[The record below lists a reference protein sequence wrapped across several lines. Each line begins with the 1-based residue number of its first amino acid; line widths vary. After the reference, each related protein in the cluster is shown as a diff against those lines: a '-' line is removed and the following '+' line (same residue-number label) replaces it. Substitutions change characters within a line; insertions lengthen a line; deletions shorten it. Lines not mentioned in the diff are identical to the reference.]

1 MALGLLAAGMAVSAQ
16 AQTLRRVLHAA
27 AGRCVVVLLPVLL
40 AVGMPVSAQA
50 QSMLTLT
57 SSGTSQV
64 FPIAAVGQSNSQSFT
79 LTASGVDQV
88 DLWSVQIAPGYSA
101 TYEYQITS
109 STCTA
114 YLFMA
119 PGASCSFTVY
129 FYPKLPGSA
138 SSPVPIGRTAPLQ
151 VTYQYADPIAGWI
164 YQVVNYPLIGS
175 GTTPTA
181 VMTPGLISDLVGSD
195 ISPKT
200 GYAGDGGVASG
211 AVFNNPAAIAVDG
224 LGNIYI
230 ADTGNNVVRVVYKAG
245 GIPNVASP
253 VAGKIYTVAGIA
265 PTGSASTAGAGVD
278 GVAATASPL
287 NGPSGIALDA
297 AGNLYIADTGNS
309 AVRMVSATTGIIN
322 TVAGT
327 LNNGGVATSSGC
339 CFSGD
344 QGAATLAQLYNPAGI
359 AVDGNG
365 NIYIA
370 DSGNN
375 AIRVVYM
382 GGTPL
387 AGLIATEYT
396 SAATAT
402 AGDIYTIAGGLGN
415 LPATGNGDGGLAS
428 AANLNLPLAVTVD
441 SAGDLYFADS
451 QNQSV
456 RRVDAVTGN
465 IGTLYQAAT
474 SPPGLSVDASDDI
487 YFTLQGSCTVLQ
499 YNPTTQYGMTTP
511 AMLPVAGNGSCTA
524 SGDGG
529 AATEAGLNGAPGL
542 VVDGTGNL
550 YLLEADGVRFVDGS
564 QTSFAFG
571 SVNVGNTSPAQ
582 TAIVTDEDII
592 VPSNP
597 AMSGLQGNY
606 SGYFTVTPPF
616 ATTPYTNPNA
626 NPFNPNLNSNDCSN
640 NQSYFALSP
649 GDTCG
654 TSFVFQPIADSTG
667 GLPFTQTDYSNSA
680 SNHVQLSGTGAGPLP
695 TATLTGGPLNFTGV
709 VQMGYGAAQTLT
721 LANTSNVNLTISSIN
736 PNQYNVP
743 PFKETDNC
751 GTLLAAH
758 STCTL
763 SVTYSATA
771 TGLQTMTLT
780 VTDNASS
787 GGGTQTATLNG
798 TGTAPVANLSVSSIQ
813 FPLTAPGAS
822 SAASI
827 VTVTNTGTAPLT
839 FCSTAIVA
847 PSPSPQCFGYYTGTG
862 TAAFTFSGNEADM
875 FSVVGTTCGA
885 TLAISANCTVSV
897 AISPTMPGYF
907 TATLSVND
915 NSGGSALR
923 AFYASQN
930 VNLVGSSFTP
940 AGRSSFTI
948 GNATFPATA
957 VGQSTTQT
965 VTLQLN
971 NSLAL
976 KSIAMQTGF
985 TEYALGTISGC
996 TVDGTT
1002 VNPSTT
1008 VCSIP
1013 VTFTPTAPGFRN
1025 APLVVTTT
1033 EGGGTPYA
1041 FALTGTGTG
1050 PVAALTPGIISN
1062 YVGGSGA
1069 VCTGV
1074 VGEDGILAA
1083 NAYVGFLNGM
1093 ALDQAG
1099 NLYLSDSMNFLIW
1112 RVDPQ
1117 GNIHLFA
1124 GNPFQCGGYDQYLD
1138 GNGGA
1143 ALGANVEDG
1152 GPLAVDS
1159 VGGLYIGDNPANS
1172 APSIRYINPVSKII
1186 TSVLGNL
1193 SNTGGQGNGWESNT
1207 YFYPG
1212 SIIQENLAVPNVP
1225 GPGTHNV
1232 NFLFTVTQGGT
1243 SGGTVPSFVSANVAG
1258 QTVVDGSV
1266 TWTNSGAGTTTGVG
1280 CPGQTDSFGD
1290 GCTGTNATLDGVSGI
1305 ALDQAGNLYFADRY
1319 VFGPIVNGTESAVY
1333 NAVVRRMDAKTGIV
1347 TIYAGNGTYGHSGDN
1362 GLATSAKI
1370 IPGDIAFDSNGNL
1383 YIDEGLQ
1390 VRMVNASTHI
1400 ITTVAGS
1407 GVASPYQYQ
1416 TCYGDVGDGG
1426 TALSAGFGGLGG
1438 IALDAANNLYLEDN
1452 TACDVRRVDQA
1463 TQTITTIVGQSSGY
1477 NFTSGDF
1484 GGFGDFGYGSAN
1496 LASLALPELV
1506 RVDGLGNVYIM
1517 EMSRGVR
1524 KIDVSKSTLEFSP
1537 WYSNGTFVQLPTGS
1551 VTGPMTV
1558 TVLNAGNT
1566 GPLTFNAP
1574 FTSPIAYGIS
1584 TPDFTRDVSAPDCIL
1599 LNSTGLAPGTECPYS
1614 IDFTPTVA
1622 GNPLFDTDQVSDNGA
1637 LPTQTINLY
1646 GTSSG
1651 TAAQVTLLPPLL
1663 SFASMVNVTTAAQ
1676 NFTLSNNTSSS
1687 LPITSILVTGSGASV
1702 FAQTN
1707 NCGATLAANSTC
1719 QIAVTFTPTI
1729 LGQFIAT
1736 VTVSDMVSGT
1746 PATQTAG
1753 MTGLTGTPNAI
1764 LVEDQLNFGQQNVGI
1779 TSAVKNL
1786 TLTSTG
1792 VVPLTISSITLT
1804 GTDTSQFAVGTTTC
1818 GTTLAPLAHCTI
1830 PVSFT
1835 PTSDSL
1841 VVNSVT
1847 TPFSAYVS
1855 VADNAPNTPQ
1865 LSHLTG
1871 TGIGVAPTV
1880 LAITESI
1887 HVTDAQSDTP
1897 ATILNIA
1904 ETIHV
1909 TDGLVTNL
1917 PNVTLS
1923 ASSLNFGPVT
1933 VNTTSATQTVTL
1945 TNNQAVALHFS
1956 SIAVA
1961 VPYAIV
1967 STGTTCA
1974 VGTPVAAAGSCTLAL
1989 TFTPTLLGATP
2000 GTLNI
2005 GDDAPNSPQTVSLS
2019 GSGTGIAPVTLSA
2032 SSLNFG
2038 SVTVNTTSPTQT
2050 VTLTNNQTSSITIA
2064 SLAVTTGSP
2073 YSISASSTCLNPTL
2087 AAGASC
2093 TVILTFNPVTLGAAS
2108 VAALTITDNAPSS
2121 PQTVSL
2127 SGTGIAPVTL
2137 SASSLNFGPVTVNT
2151 TSATQTVT
2159 LTNNQAVALH
2169 FSSIAVAAPY
2179 AIVSTGTTCAVG
2191 TPVAAAG
2198 SCTLALTFTPTLLGA
2213 TPGTLNIGDDAPNSP
2228 QTVSLS
2234 GSGTGI
2240 APVTLSASSLNFG
2253 SVTVNTTS
2261 PTQTV
2266 TLTNNQTSSITI
2278 ASLAVTTGSPY
2289 SISASSTCLNPTLA
2303 AGASCT
2309 VILTF
2314 NPVTLGAASVAALT
2328 ITDNAPSSPQTVSLS
2343 GSGIALTTQTIT
2355 FTDSLPT
2362 SATYSSGLTYTI
2374 SATGGGSGNAV
2385 VFSVVSGPGTVS
2397 GTNGST
2403 LTINGVGT
2411 VVVAA
2416 NQAGNAYY
2424 AAATQVTQ
2432 SIVVNQ
2438 TTPTITFT
2446 VPNHTYGDA
2455 PFTVAATS
2463 SSSGAIAYLVV
2474 SGPATISGST
2484 VTLTGAG
2491 SVVLQ
2496 ASQLAAGNYTAGTQT
2511 ATVTVAKVSQTITF
2525 SAPASPVNYGV
2536 APISLSATSTSGL
2549 AITFSVVSGSGTVS
2563 GSTLT
2568 IAGVGTL
2575 VLGAHHAGHPHKTG
2589 ATQVTQSI
2597 VINQATQTIS
2607 FTTPTSP
2614 VTYGVSPITL
2624 VATGGASN
2632 NAVVFAIDA
2641 SSTGTGSIAGSTLT
2655 VTSVGT
2661 LVIDA
2666 NQAGNAN
2673 YSAATQVQRSVVVNA
2688 IAQAI
2693 TFTQPTTPVTYSSG
2707 MTIPLSATGGA
2718 SGNTVAF
2725 SVVSGPGTVSGTNG
2739 STLTINGVGTV
2750 VVAANQAGNANYAAA
2765 TQVTQSIVV
2774 NQATPAITWPTPAA
2788 ISYGTALGA
2797 TQLDASSTVAGT
2809 FAYSPAAG
2817 AVLTAGSQTLSVT
2830 FTPTNTTNYA
2840 TATAKVTLAVNKA
2853 SLLVTA
2859 NSPVIA
2865 YGAAVPAY
2873 TAAITGFQGADT
2885 AASSVTGSA
2894 SLTTVPS
2901 APSAVGGYTI
2911 TAAQGTLAATNYTFS
2926 FANGTLT
2933 IAKATSSLTGPAL
2946 SAQPVQVV
2954 FNQAGS
2960 IPVTVAGQY
2969 SGTGIATPTGTISY
2983 TIGTGNAQL
2992 AAISSGTATVS
3003 IPSTQ
3008 ASGLYTVAVTYAGDT
3023 DYSAATALS
3032 FQVQVGQQAQTIAF
3046 NSLTPV
3052 TYGAAPITLSATATS
3067 GLPVTFTVKSG
3078 PATLNGNVL
3087 TATGAGSVV
3096 IAADQA
3102 GNTLWQ
3108 AATEVTQTL
3117 TIGKAAPA
3125 AIGLASSSN
3134 PVLVQNAVTLT
3145 ATVSSATGSPTG
3157 TVTFLDGSTP
3167 LGTATLA
3174 GGVATLTTSGL
3185 AVGSHTITAVY
3196 GGDGN
3201 FVSATSSALTE
3212 VIDDFDL
3219 AISVTSGSSSIT
3231 SVTALP
3237 GGTAVFTL
3245 IVSPINA
3252 TTFPAAVTLSVSG
3265 LPPGAIAIFSPAT
3278 LPAGSGTTT
3287 VTLTIQLPQTAAALH
3302 PTHDLGR
3309 RLAPFALAL
3318 LLLPFAGRLRR
3329 AGRRFG
3335 RTVSL
3340 LLLLGV
3346 TLSAAVGLSGCGS
3359 ASGFFGQQQ
3368 TTYTVTVTGSSGAL
3382 SHSTTVTLT
3391 VE

>member
-1 MALGLLAAGMAVSAQ
+1 M
-16 AQTLRRVLHAA
+16 
-27 AGRCVVVLLPVLL
+27 
-40 AVGMPVSAQA
+40 
-50 QSMLTLT
+50 
-57 SSGTSQV
+57 
-64 FPIAAVGQSNSQSFT
+64 
-79 LTASGVDQV
+79 
-88 DLWSVQIAPGYSA
+88 
-101 TYEYQITS
+101 
-109 STCTA
+109 
-114 YLFMA
+114 
-119 PGASCSFTVY
+119 
-129 FYPKLPGSA
+129 
-138 SSPVPIGRTAPLQ
+138 
-151 VTYQYADPIAGWI
+151 GWT

-195 ISPKT
+195 ISPQT
-200 GYAGDGGVASG
+200 GYAGDGGMASG

-327 LNNGGVATSSGC
+327 LNNGNVATSPGC
-339 CFSGD
+339 CFTGD
-344 QGAATLAQLYNPAGI
+344 QGLATSAQLYNPAGI

-375 AIRVVYM
+375 AIRVVYV

-387 AGLIATEYT
+387 AGQIATEYT
-396 SAATAT
+396 GAITAA

-428 AANLNLPLAVTVD
+428 AASLNLPLAVTVD
-441 SAGDLYFADS
+441 SAGDLYIADS
-451 QNQSV
+451 LDKSV

-474 SPPGLSVDASDDI
+474 SPLSLAVDASDDI

-499 YNPTTQYGMTTP
+499 YNPTTQYGMVPP
-511 AMLPVAGNGSCTA
+511 AMLPVAGNGICTA

-529 AATEAGLNGAPGL
+529 AATAAGLNGAPAL
-542 VVDGTGNL
+542 VVDGAGNL

-564 QTSFAFG
+564 QTTFAFG

-582 TAIVTDEDII
+582 SAIVTNEDII
-592 VPSNP
+592 VPNNP
-597 AMSGLQGNY
+597 ALSGLQGYY
-606 SGYFTVTPPF
+606 SGYFSVASPF

-640 NQSYFALSP
+640 NLVNFALSP

-667 GLPFTQTDYSNSA
+667 GLPFTQTDYSISA
-680 SNHVQLSGTGAGPLP
+680 SNHVQLSGTGTGPLP
-695 TATLTGGPLNFTGV
+695 TVTLTPGTLTFTSVEGT
-709 VQMGYGAAQTLT
+709 GYGAAQPLTLT
-721 LANTSNVNLTISSIN
+721 NTSNVNLTISSIN
-736 PNQYNVP
+736 GSGTFTHGSY
-743 PFKETDNC
+743 KETDNC
-751 GTLLAAH
+751 GTRLAAN
-758 STCTL
+758 SSCTL
-763 SVTYSATA
+763 SVSYAASASA
-771 TGLQTMTLT
+771 LQTMTLT
-780 VTDNASS
+780 VADNAST
-787 GGGTQTATLNG
+787 GGGTQSATLNG

-813 FPLTAPGAS
+813 FPLTAAGTT

-839 FCSTAIVA
+839 FCSTAVI
-847 PSPSPQCFGYYTGTG
+847 SPSTAPVCFSSYTSAP

-875 FSVVGTTCGA
+875 FSVTGTTCAA
-885 TLAISANCTVSV
+885 TLAASASCTVSV
-897 AISPTMPGYF
+897 AISPNMPGYF
-907 TATLSVND
+907 TATLSLND
-915 NSGGSALR
+915 NSGGTALR
-923 AFYASQN
+923 NYYATQN

-940 AGRSSFTI
+940 AGTSSFTV
-948 GNATFPATA
+948 GNTTFPATA
-957 VGQSTTQT
+957 VGQSATQT
-965 VTLQLN
+965 VTLRLN

-985 TEYALGTISGC
+985 TEYTLGTVSGC
-996 TVDGTT
+996 AVDGTT

-1033 EGGGTPYA
+1033 EGGGSPYA
-1041 FALTGTGTG
+1041 FALTGMGTG

-1074 VGEDGILAA
+1074 AGEDGILAA

-1112 RVDPQ
+1112 RVDPS

-1172 APSIRYINPVSKII
+1172 APSIRYINPVTKII

-1266 TWTNSGAGTTTGVG
+1266 TWMNSGAGTTTGVG

-1333 NAVVRRMDAKTGIV
+1333 NAVVRRMDAHTGIV

-1370 IPGDIAFDSNGNL
+1370 IPGDITFDSNSNL
-1383 YIDEGLQ
+1383 YINEGLQ
-1390 VRMVNASTHI
+1390 VRMVNATTHI

-1426 TALSAGFGGLGG
+1426 PALSAGFGGLGG

-1477 NFTSGDF
+1477 NFTAGDL
-1484 GGFGDFGYGSAN
+1484 GGLGDFGYGSAN

-1524 KIDVSKSTLEFSP
+1524 KINVSQSTLEFSP

-1558 TVLNAGNT
+1558 TVLNAGNA

-1584 TPDFTRDVSAPDCIL
+1584 TLDFTRDVSAADCIQN
-1599 LNSTGLAPGTECPYS
+1599 NSTGLAPGTECPVN

-1622 GNPLFDTDQVSDNGA
+1622 GNPLFDTDQVTDNGA

-1646 GTSSG
+1646 GYSSG
-1651 TAAQVTLLPPLL
+1651 TPAPVTLLPPLL

-1676 NFTLSNNTSSS
+1676 NYTLTNNTSSS
-1687 LPITSILVTGSGASV
+1687 LPIASIALSGSGASV

-1707 NCGATLAANSTC
+1707 NCGAALAANSSC
-1719 QIAVTFTPTI
+1719 QIAVTFSPI
-1729 LGQFIAT
+1729 ASGQFIAT
-1736 VTVSDMVSGT
+1736 VTVSDTVSGT

-1753 MTGLTGTPNAI
+1753 MTGLTGLPNAI
-1764 LVEDQLNFGQQNVGI
+1764 LVEDQLNFGQQNVGT
-1779 TSAVKNL
+1779 TSPVKNL

-1792 VVPLTISSITLT
+1792 IVPLTISSIALT
-1804 GTDTSQFAVGTTTC
+1804 GTDIGQFAISATTC
-1818 GTTLAPLAHCTI
+1818 GTTLAPQAHCTI
-1830 PVSFT
+1830 PVTFT
-1835 PTSDSL
+1835 PTSDSP
-1841 VVNSVT
+1841 VVNAVT
-1847 TPFSAYVS
+1847 TPFSAVVS

-1865 LSHLTG
+1865 RSTLTG
-1871 TGIGVAPTV
+1871 TGIGVAPTI
-1880 LAITESI
+1880 LAIAEAI

-1897 ATILNIA
+1897 AILLNIA
-1904 ETIHV
+1904 ETIHTSDTPSV
-1909 TDGLVTNL
+1909 VALSINTTTAL
-1917 PNVTLS
+1917 TL
-1923 ASSLNFGPVT
+1923 AANPVVFGQPVT
-1933 VNTTSATQTVTL
+1933 FTATVSP
-1945 TNNQAVALHFS
+1945 VA
-1956 SIAVA
+1956 
-1961 VPYAIV
+1961 P
-1967 STGTTCA
+1967 STGTPTGTVQFSVNGSA
-1974 VGTPVAAAGSCTLAL
+1974 VGS
-1989 TFTPTLLGATP
+1989 
-2000 GTLNI
+2000 
-2005 GDDAPNSPQTVSLS
+2005 
-2019 GSGTGIAPVTLSA
+2019 PVTL
-2032 SSLNFG
+2032 NG
-2038 SVTVNTTSPTQT
+2038 SGQA
-2050 VTLTNNQTSSITIA
+2050 TLTPST
-2064 SLAVTTGSP
+2064 LAVSGSP
-2073 YSISASSTCLNPTL
+2073 YSVSVTYTPGSSTFAASSSSSSL
-2087 AAGASC
+2087 
-2093 TVILTFNPVTLGAAS
+2093 TVNKANTATAVSSSSNPVIFGQPVTFTA
-2108 VAALTITDNAPSS
+2108 TISPVAPSS
-2121 PQTVSL
+2121 GTPTGTVQFSVNGSALGSPVSL
-2127 SGTGIAPVTL
+2127 TGGQATY
-2137 SASSLNFGPVTVNT
+2137 T
-2151 TSATQTVT
+2151 TS
-2159 LTNNQAVALH
+2159 
-2169 FSSIAVAAPY
+2169 
-2179 AIVSTGTTCAVG
+2179 
-2191 TPVAAAG
+2191 
-2198 SCTLALTFTPTLLGA
+2198 
-2213 TPGTLNIGDDAPNSP
+2213 
-2228 QTVSLS
+2228 
-2234 GSGTGI
+2234 
-2240 APVTLSASSLNFG
+2240 
-2253 SVTVNTTS
+2253 
-2261 PTQTV
+2261 
-2266 TLTNNQTSSITI
+2266 
-2278 ASLAVTTGSPY
+2278 SLAVGSDSITAVY
-2289 SISASSTCLNPTLA
+2289 SGDGNFNGSTAT
-2303 AGASCT
+2303 
-2309 VILTF
+2309 
-2314 NPVTLGAASVAALT
+2314 AL
-2328 ITDNAPSSPQTVSLS
+2328 SQTVNK
-2343 GSGIALTTQTIT
+2343 TTQTIT
-2355 FTDSLPT
+2355 FT
-2362 SATYSSGLTYTI
+2362 A
-2374 SATGGGSGNAV
+2374 
-2385 VFSVVSGPGTVS
+2385 
-2397 GTNGST
+2397 
-2403 LTINGVGT
+2403 
-2411 VVVAA
+2411 
-2416 NQAGNAYY
+2416 
-2424 AAATQVTQ
+2424 
-2432 SIVVNQ
+2432 
-2438 TTPTITFT
+2438 
-2446 VPNHTYGDA
+2446 
-2455 PFTVAATS
+2455 
-2463 SSSGAIAYLVV
+2463 
-2474 SGPATISGST
+2474 
-2484 VTLTGAG
+2484 
-2491 SVVLQ
+2491 
-2496 ASQLAAGNYTAGTQT
+2496 
-2511 ATVTVAKVSQTITF
+2511 
-2525 SAPASPVNYGV
+2525 
-2536 APISLSATSTSGL
+2536 
-2549 AITFSVVSGSGTVS
+2549 
-2563 GSTLT
+2563 
-2568 IAGVGTL
+2568 
-2575 VLGAHHAGHPHKTG
+2575 
-2589 ATQVTQSI
+2589 
-2597 VINQATQTIS
+2597 
-2607 FTTPTSP
+2607 PTSP

-2624 VATGGASN
+2624 S
-2632 NAVVFAIDA
+2632 A
-2641 SSTGTGSIAGSTLT
+2641 SSTSGLTIAFTVVSGPATLTGSTLT
-2655 VTSVGT
+2655 ITGAGTVVVAANQAGNTNYSAATQVTQNVVVNLASQTISFTAPTSLVTYGVSPITLSASSTSGLTIAFTVVSGPATLTGSTLTITGAGT
-2661 LVIDA
+2661 VVVAA

-2673 YSAATQVQRSVVVNA
+2673 YSAATQVTQSVVV
-2688 IAQAI
+2688 
-2693 TFTQPTTPVTYSSG
+2693 S
-2707 MTIPLSATGGA
+2707 
-2718 SGNTVAF
+2718 
-2725 SVVSGPGTVSGTNG
+2725 
-2739 STLTINGVGTV
+2739 
-2750 VVAANQAGNANYAAA
+2750 
-2765 TQVTQSIVV
+2765 
-2774 NQATPAITWPTPAA
+2774 QATPAITWPTPAA

-2817 AVLTAGSQTLSVT
+2817 AVPGAGSQTLSVA
-2830 FTPTNTTNYA
+2830 FTPANATNYA
-2840 TATAKVTLAVNKA
+2840 TATAHVTLAVNKA

-2859 NSPVIA
+2859 NSPAIA

-2873 TAAITGFQGADT
+2873 TAAITGFQGTDT
-2885 AASSVTGSA
+2885 AATAVTGSA
-2894 SLTTVPS
+2894 SLTTVPA

-2911 TAAQGTLAATNYTFS
+2911 TAAQGTLAAANYTFS
-2926 FANGTLT
+2926 FANGSLT

-2946 SAQPVQVV
+2946 SAQPVQVA
-2954 FNQAGS
+2954 FNQTGS
-2960 IPVTVAGQY
+2960 VPLTVAGQY
-2969 SGTGIATPTGTISY
+2969 SGAGIATPTGTISY
-2983 TIGTGNAQL
+2983 TIGTGTAQL
-2992 AAISSGTATVS
+2992 ATISSGTATVS

-3008 ASGLYTVAVTYAGDT
+3008 ASGLYTVVVTYAGDT

-3032 FQVQVGQQAQTIAF
+3032 FQVQVGPQAQTIAF
-3046 NSLTPV
+3046 NSLAPV
-3052 TYGAAPITLSATATS
+3052 TYGAAPITLSASATS
-3067 GLPVTFTVKSG
+3067 GLPVTFTIKSG
-3078 PATLNGNVL
+3078 AATLSGNVL

-3102 GNTLWQ
+3102 GNALWQ

-3117 TIGKAAPA
+3117 TVGKAAPA

-3145 ATVSSATGSPTG
+3145 ATVSSAAGSPTG
-3157 TVTFLDGSTP
+3157 TVTFLDGATP
-3167 LGTATLA
+3167 LGTGTLA

-3185 AVGSHTITAVY
+3185 TVGSHTITAVY

-3212 VIDDFDL
+3212 VIDDFNL
-3219 AISVTSGSSSIT
+3219 AISVTGGASTIT
-3231 SVTALP
+3231 SVTVLP
-3237 GGTAVFTL
+3237 GGTAVFTFV
-3245 IVSPINA
+3245 VSPINA
-3252 TTFPAAVTLSVSG
+3252 ATFPTGVTLSASG
-3265 LPPGAIAIFSPAT
+3265 LPAGATATFSPAT
-3278 LPAGSGTTT
+3278 LAAGSGTTT
-3287 VTLTIQLPQTAAALH
+3287 VTLTIQIPQTVAAVQ
-3302 PTHDLGR
+3302 PTDGLGR

-3329 AGRRFG
+3329 AGRRLS
-3335 RTVSL
+3335 RAVSL
-3340 LLLLGV
+3340 LLLLGAG
-3346 TLSAAVGLSGCGS
+3346 LAAAAGLSGCGS
-3359 ASGFFGQQQ
+3359 SSGFFGQQQ
-3368 TTYTVTVTGSSGAL
+3368 TTYTVTVTGTSGAL

>member
-1 MALGLLAAGMAVSAQ
+1 
-16 AQTLRRVLHAA
+16 
-27 AGRCVVVLLPVLL
+27 
-40 AVGMPVSAQA
+40 
-50 QSMLTLT
+50 
-57 SSGTSQV
+57 
-64 FPIAAVGQSNSQSFT
+64 
-79 LTASGVDQV
+79 
-88 DLWSVQIAPGYSA
+88 
-101 TYEYQITS
+101 
-109 STCTA
+109 
-114 YLFMA
+114 
-119 PGASCSFTVY
+119 
-129 FYPKLPGSA
+129 
-138 SSPVPIGRTAPLQ
+138 
-151 VTYQYADPIAGWI
+151 
-164 YQVVNYPLIGS
+164 
-175 GTTPTA
+175 
-181 VMTPGLISDLVGSD
+181 
-195 ISPKT
+195 
-200 GYAGDGGVASG
+200 
-211 AVFNNPAAIAVDG
+211 
-224 LGNIYI
+224 
-230 ADTGNNVVRVVYKAG
+230 
-245 GIPNVASP
+245 
-253 VAGKIYTVAGIA
+253 
-265 PTGSASTAGAGVD
+265 
-278 GVAATASPL
+278 
-287 NGPSGIALDA
+287 
-297 AGNLYIADTGNS
+297 
-309 AVRMVSATTGIIN
+309 
-322 TVAGT
+322 
-327 LNNGGVATSSGC
+327 
-339 CFSGD
+339 
-344 QGAATLAQLYNPAGI
+344 
-359 AVDGNG
+359 
-365 NIYIA
+365 
-370 DSGNN
+370 
-375 AIRVVYM
+375 
-382 GGTPL
+382 
-387 AGLIATEYT
+387 
-396 SAATAT
+396 
-402 AGDIYTIAGGLGN
+402 
-415 LPATGNGDGGLAS
+415 
-428 AANLNLPLAVTVD
+428 
-441 SAGDLYFADS
+441 
-451 QNQSV
+451 
-456 RRVDAVTGN
+456 
-465 IGTLYQAAT
+465 
-474 SPPGLSVDASDDI
+474 
-487 YFTLQGSCTVLQ
+487 
-499 YNPTTQYGMTTP
+499 
-511 AMLPVAGNGSCTA
+511 
-524 SGDGG
+524 
-529 AATEAGLNGAPGL
+529 
-542 VVDGTGNL
+542 
-550 YLLEADGVRFVDGS
+550 
-564 QTSFAFG
+564 
-571 SVNVGNTSPAQ
+571 
-582 TAIVTDEDII
+582 
-592 VPSNP
+592 
-597 AMSGLQGNY
+597 
-606 SGYFTVTPPF
+606 
-616 ATTPYTNPNA
+616 
-626 NPFNPNLNSNDCSN
+626 
-640 NQSYFALSP
+640 
-649 GDTCG
+649 
-654 TSFVFQPIADSTG
+654 
-667 GLPFTQTDYSNSA
+667 
-680 SNHVQLSGTGAGPLP
+680 
-695 TATLTGGPLNFTGV
+695 
-709 VQMGYGAAQTLT
+709 
-721 LANTSNVNLTISSIN
+721 
-736 PNQYNVP
+736 
-743 PFKETDNC
+743 
-751 GTLLAAH
+751 
-758 STCTL
+758 
-763 SVTYSATA
+763 
-771 TGLQTMTLT
+771 
-780 VTDNASS
+780 
-787 GGGTQTATLNG
+787 
-798 TGTAPVANLSVSSIQ
+798 VANLSVSSIQ

-948 GNATFPATA
+948 GNATFSSTP

-965 VTLQLN
+965 VTLRLN

-985 TEYALGTISGC
+985 TEYALGTLSGC
-996 TVDGTT
+996 SVDGTT

-1033 EGGGTPYA
+1033 ESGGTPYA

-1258 QTVVDGSV
+1258 QAVTDGSV
-1266 TWTNSGAGTTTGVG
+1266 VWTNSGAGTTTGVG

-1390 VRMVNASTHI
+1390 VRLVNASTHI

-1407 GVASPYQYQ
+1407 GVASRYQQ
-1416 TCYGDVGDGG
+1416 DVCYGDVGDGG

-1438 IALDAANNLYLEDN
+1438 IALDAANNLYLNDN

-1463 TQTITTIVGQSSGY
+1463 TQTITTIVGQNSGY
-1477 NFTSGDF
+1477 NFTSGDL
-1484 GGFGDFGYGSAN
+1484 GGFGDFGYGTAS

-1524 KIDVSKSTLEFSP
+1524 KIDVSKSTLEFSSY
-1537 WYSNGTFVQLPTGS
+1537 YSNGTFVQSPTGS
-1551 VTGPMTV
+1551 VTGPQTV

-1584 TPDFTRDVSAPDCIL
+1584 TPDFTRDVSAADCIL
-1599 LNSTGLAPGTECPYS
+1599 LNSNGLAPGTECPVN

-1622 GNPLFDTDQVSDNGA
+1622 GNPLFDTDQVTDNGA

-1646 GTSSG
+1646 GYSSG
-1651 TAAQVTLLPPLL
+1651 TPAPVTLLPPLL

-1687 LPITSILVTGSGASV
+1687 LPITSILLSGSGASV

-1707 NCGATLAANSTC
+1707 NCGTTLAANSTC
-1719 QIAVTFTPTI
+1719 QIAVTFTPTVS
-1729 LGQFIAT
+1729 GQSIAT
-1736 VTVSDMVSGT
+1736 VTVSDVVGGT

-1753 MTGLTGTPNAI
+1753 MTGLTGLPNAI
-1764 LVEDQLNFGQQNVGI
+1764 LVEDQLNFGSQNVGI

-1804 GTDTSQFAVGTTTC
+1804 GTDTSQFAIGATTC

-1830 PVSFT
+1830 PVTFT
-1835 PTSDSL
+1835 PTSDSP

-1847 TPFSAYVS
+1847 IPFSAYVS
-1855 VADNAPNTPQ
+1855 VVDNAPNTPQ
-1865 LSHLTG
+1865 RSTLTG

-1880 LAITESI
+1880 LAITEAI

-1917 PNVTLS
+1917 PNATLS
-1923 ASSLNFGPVT
+1923 VSSLNFGSVT
-1933 VNTTSATQTVTL
+1933 VNTTSPSQTVTL

-1956 SIAVA
+1956 SITVA
-1961 VPYAIV
+1961 APYAIA

-1974 VGTPVAAAGSCTLAL
+1974 AGTPVAAAGSCTLAL

-2000 GTLNI
+2000 GTLTI
-2005 GDDAPNSPQTVSLS
+2005 SDDAPTSPQTVSLS
-2019 GSGTGIAPVTLSA
+2019 GSGTGIAPTTLSA

-2038 SVTVNTTSPTQT
+2038 SVTVNTSSPTQT

-2064 SLAVTTGSP
+2064 SLAVTSGSP
-2073 YSISASSTCLNPTL
+2073 YSIKASSTCLNPTL

-2093 TVILTFNPVTLGAAS
+2093 TVVLTFSPVTLGAAS
-2108 VAALTITDNAPSS
+2108 AAALTITDNAPSS

-2137 SASSLNFGPVTVNT
+2137 SASSLNFG
-2151 TSATQTVT
+2151 
-2159 LTNNQAVALH
+2159 
-2169 FSSIAVAAPY
+2169 
-2179 AIVSTGTTCAVG
+2179 
-2191 TPVAAAG
+2191 
-2198 SCTLALTFTPTLLGA
+2198 
-2213 TPGTLNIGDDAPNSP
+2213 
-2228 QTVSLS
+2228 
-2234 GSGTGI
+2234 
-2240 APVTLSASSLNFG
+2240 

-2261 PTQTV
+2261 TPQTV
-2266 TLTNNQTSSITI
+2266 TVTNNQTSSLSIS
-2278 ASLAVTTGSPY
+2278 SLAVTLGTPY
-2289 SISASSTCLNPTLA
+2289 IISASSTCLNPTLA

-2314 NPVTLGAASVAALT
+2314 NPTATGAAPAASLT
-2328 ITDNAPSSPQTVSLS
+2328 ITDSANTSPQVVSLS
-2343 GSGIALTTQTIT
+2343 GTGIAPTTQTIT

-2374 SATGGGSGNAV
+2374 SATGGASGNAV
-2385 VFSVVSGPGTVS
+2385 TFSVLSGPGTVS

-2403 LTINGVGT
+2403 LTINGAGT

-2416 NQAGNAYY
+2416 NQAGNA
-2424 AAATQVTQ
+2424 
-2432 SIVVNQ
+2432 
-2438 TTPTITFT
+2438 
-2446 VPNHTYGDA
+2446 
-2455 PFTVAATS
+2455 
-2463 SSSGAIAYLVV
+2463 
-2474 SGPATISGST
+2474 
-2484 VTLTGAG
+2484 
-2491 SVVLQ
+2491 
-2496 ASQLAAGNYTAGTQT
+2496 
-2511 ATVTVAKVSQTITF
+2511 
-2525 SAPASPVNYGV
+2525 
-2536 APISLSATSTSGL
+2536 
-2549 AITFSVVSGSGTVS
+2549 
-2563 GSTLT
+2563 
-2568 IAGVGTL
+2568 
-2575 VLGAHHAGHPHKTG
+2575 
-2589 ATQVTQSI
+2589 
-2597 VINQATQTIS
+2597 
-2607 FTTPTSP
+2607 
-2614 VTYGVSPITL
+2614 
-2624 VATGGASN
+2624 
-2632 NAVVFAIDA
+2632 
-2641 SSTGTGSIAGSTLT
+2641 
-2655 VTSVGT
+2655 
-2661 LVIDA
+2661 
-2666 NQAGNAN
+2666 
-2673 YSAATQVQRSVVVNA
+2673 
-2688 IAQAI
+2688 
-2693 TFTQPTTPVTYSSG
+2693 TYS
-2707 MTIPLSATGGA
+2707 
-2718 SGNTVAF
+2718 
-2725 SVVSGPGTVSGTNG
+2725 
-2739 STLTINGVGTV
+2739 
-2750 VVAANQAGNANYAAA
+2750 AA

-2774 NQATPAITWPTPAA
+2774 NQAIPAITWPTPAA

-2817 AVLTAGSQTLSVT
+2817 AVLGAGSQTLSVT
-2830 FTPTNTTNYA
+2830 FTPTDTTNYA
-2840 TATAKVTLAVNKA
+2840 TATAHVTLAVNKA

-2865 YGAAVPAY
+2865 YGAAVPSY
-2873 TAAITGFQGADT
+2873 TATITGFLGTDT
-2885 AASSVTGSA
+2885 AATAVTGSA
-2894 SLTTVPS
+2894 LLTTVPA
-2901 APSAVGGYTI
+2901 APNAVGGYTI
-2911 TAAQGTLAATNYTFS
+2911 TAAQGTLTAANYTYG

-2960 IPVTVAGQY
+2960 VPVTVAGQY
-2969 SGTGIATPTGTISY
+2969 SGTGLATPTGTIGY
-2983 TIGTGNAQL
+2983 TIGTGNAQT

-3008 ASGLYTVAVTYAGDT
+3008 ASGLYTVTVTYAGDT
-3023 DYSAATALS
+3023 DYSVATALS
-3032 FQVQVGQQAQTIAF
+3032 FQVQVGPQAQTIAF

-3052 TYGAAPITLSATATS
+3052 TYGVAPIALSATATS

-3096 IAADQA
+3096 VAADQA

-3219 AISVTSGSSSIT
+3219 SISVTSGSSSIT

-3252 TTFPAAVTLSVSG
+3252 ATFPAAVTLSVSG
-3265 LPPGAIAIFSPAT
+3265 LPPGATVTFSPAT

-3302 PTHDLGR
+3302 PTHDLGCG
-3309 RLAPFALAL
+3309 LAPFALAL

-3340 LLLLGV
+3340 LLLLGAG
-3346 TLSAAVGLSGCGS
+3346 LAAAAGLSGCGS

>member
-2127 SGTGIAPVTL
+2127 SG
-2137 SASSLNFGPVTVNT
+2137 
-2151 TSATQTVT
+2151 
-2159 LTNNQAVALH
+2159 
-2169 FSSIAVAAPY
+2169 
-2179 AIVSTGTTCAVG
+2179 
-2191 TPVAAAG
+2191 
-2198 SCTLALTFTPTLLGA
+2198 
-2213 TPGTLNIGDDAPNSP
+2213 
-2228 QTVSLS
+2228 
-2234 GSGTGI
+2234 
-2240 APVTLSASSLNFG
+2240 
-2253 SVTVNTTS
+2253 
-2261 PTQTV
+2261 
-2266 TLTNNQTSSITI
+2266 
-2278 ASLAVTTGSPY
+2278 
-2289 SISASSTCLNPTLA
+2289 
-2303 AGASCT
+2303 
-2309 VILTF
+2309 
-2314 NPVTLGAASVAALT
+2314 
-2328 ITDNAPSSPQTVSLS
+2328 
-2343 GSGIALTTQTIT
+2343 SGIALTTQTIT

-2575 VLGAHHAGHPHKTG
+2575 VLAANQAANTNYSA

>member
-1 MALGLLAAGMAVSAQ
+1 MALS
-16 AQTLRRVLHAA
+16 
-27 AGRCVVVLLPVLL
+27 LL
-40 AVGMPVSAQA
+40 AVGMAAVSASA

-57 SSGTSQV
+57 SSGTTQV
-64 FPIAAVGQSNSQSFT
+64 FPITAVGQSSSQSFT

-101 TYEYQITS
+101 TYEYQII
-109 STCTA
+109 STTCSA
-114 YLFMA
+114 YLLLQ
-119 PGASCSFTVY
+119 PGASCSFTVS
-129 FYPKLPGSA
+129 FSPKLPGSA

-151 VTYQYADPIAGWI
+151 VIYQYADPAVGWT
-164 YQVVNYPLIGS
+164 YQVVNIPLIGS

-211 AVFNNPAAIAVDG
+211 AVFSNPAAIAVDG

-230 ADTGNNVVRVVYKAG
+230 ADKGNNVVRVVYMAG

-265 PTGSASTAGAGVD
+265 PTSSASTAGAGVD

-344 QGAATLAQLYNPAGI
+344 QGLATLAQLYNPAGI

-375 AIRVVYM
+375 AIRVVYV

-387 AGLIATEYT
+387 AGLIATEYA
-396 SAATAT
+396 SAATAAT
-402 AGDIYTIAGGLGN
+402 GDIYTIAGGPGK

-428 AANLNLPLAVTVD
+428 AASLNLPLAVTVD
-441 SAGDLYFADS
+441 SAGDLYIADS
-451 QNQSV
+451 QDQSV

-474 SPPGLSVDASDDI
+474 SPLSLAVDASDDI

-499 YNPTTQYGMTTP
+499 YNPTTQYGMVPP
-511 AMLPVAGNGSCTA
+511 AMLPVAGNGSCIA

-529 AATEAGLNGAPGL
+529 AATAAGLNGAPGL
-542 VVDGTGNL
+542 VVDGAGNL

-564 QTSFAFG
+564 QTSLAFG
-571 SVNVGNTSPAQ
+571 SVNVGITSPAQ

-592 VPSNP
+592 VPGNP
-597 AMSGLQGNY
+597 ALNGLQGSS
-606 SGYFTVTPPF
+606 SGYFYVTAPF
-616 ATTPYTNPNA
+616 ATTPYINPNA
-626 NPFNPNLNSNDCSN
+626 NPYNSYLNSNDCSSN
-640 NQSYFALSP
+640 LAYFALSP
-649 GDTCG
+649 GESCG

-667 GLPFTQTDYSNSA
+667 GLPFTQTDYSYSA

-709 VQMGYGAAQTLT
+709 VQMGYGVAQTLT
-721 LANTSNVNLTISSIN
+721 LANTGNVNLTISSIN

-758 STCTL
+758 SSCTL

-839 FCSTAIVA
+839 FCSTAIIA

-885 TLAISANCTVSV
+885 TLAINASCTVSV
-897 AISPTMPGYF
+897 VISPYMPGYF

-948 GNATFPATA
+948 GNATFSSTP

-965 VTLQLN
+965 VTLRLN

-985 TEYALGTISGC
+985 TEYALGTLSGC
-996 TVDGTT
+996 SVDGTT

-1033 EGGGTPYA
+1033 ESGGTPYA

-1258 QTVVDGSV
+1258 QAVTDGSV
-1266 TWTNSGAGTTTGVG
+1266 VWTNSGAGTTTGVG

-1390 VRMVNASTHI
+1390 VRLVNASTHI

-1407 GVASPYQYQ
+1407 GVASRYQQ
-1416 TCYGDVGDGG
+1416 DVCYGDVGDGG

-1438 IALDAANNLYLEDN
+1438 IALDAANNLYLNDN

-1463 TQTITTIVGQSSGY
+1463 TQTITTIVGQNSGY
-1477 NFTSGDF
+1477 NFTSGDL
-1484 GGFGDFGYGSAN
+1484 GGFGDFGYGTAS

-1524 KIDVSKSTLEFSP
+1524 KIDVSKSTLEFSSY
-1537 WYSNGTFVQLPTGS
+1537 YSNGTFVQSPTGS
-1551 VTGPMTV
+1551 VTGPQTV

-1584 TPDFTRDVSAPDCIL
+1584 TPDFTRDVSAADCIL
-1599 LNSTGLAPGTECPYS
+1599 LNSNGLAPGTECPVN

-1622 GNPLFDTDQVSDNGA
+1622 GNPLFDTDQVTDNGA

-1646 GTSSG
+1646 GYSSG
-1651 TAAQVTLLPPLL
+1651 TPAPVTLLPPLL

-1687 LPITSILVTGSGASV
+1687 LPITSILLSGSGASV

-1707 NCGATLAANSTC
+1707 NCGTTLAANSTC
-1719 QIAVTFTPTI
+1719 QIAVTFTPTVS
-1729 LGQFIAT
+1729 GQSIAT
-1736 VTVSDMVSGT
+1736 VTVSDVVGGT

-1753 MTGLTGTPNAI
+1753 MTGLTGLPNAI
-1764 LVEDQLNFGQQNVGI
+1764 LVEDQLNFGSQNVGI

-1804 GTDTSQFAVGTTTC
+1804 GTDTSQFAIGATTC

-1830 PVSFT
+1830 PVTFT
-1835 PTSDSL
+1835 PTSDSP

-1847 TPFSAYVS
+1847 IPFSAYVS
-1855 VADNAPNTPQ
+1855 VVDNAPNTPQ
-1865 LSHLTG
+1865 RSTLTG

-1880 LAITESI
+1880 LAITEAI

-1917 PNVTLS
+1917 PNATLS
-1923 ASSLNFGPVT
+1923 VSSLNFGSVT
-1933 VNTTSATQTVTL
+1933 VNTTSPSQTVTL

-1956 SIAVA
+1956 SITVA
-1961 VPYAIV
+1961 APYAIA

-1974 VGTPVAAAGSCTLAL
+1974 AGTPVAAAGSCTLAL

-2000 GTLNI
+2000 GTLTI
-2005 GDDAPNSPQTVSLS
+2005 SDDAPTSPQTVSLS
-2019 GSGTGIAPVTLSA
+2019 GSGTGIAPTTLSA

-2038 SVTVNTTSPTQT
+2038 SVTVNTSSPTQT

-2064 SLAVTTGSP
+2064 SLAVTSGSP
-2073 YSISASSTCLNPTL
+2073 YSIKASSTCLNPTL

-2093 TVILTFNPVTLGAAS
+2093 TVVLTFSPVTLGAAS
-2108 VAALTITDNAPSS
+2108 AAALTITDNAPSS

-2137 SASSLNFGPVTVNT
+2137 SASSLNFG
-2151 TSATQTVT
+2151 
-2159 LTNNQAVALH
+2159 
-2169 FSSIAVAAPY
+2169 
-2179 AIVSTGTTCAVG
+2179 
-2191 TPVAAAG
+2191 
-2198 SCTLALTFTPTLLGA
+2198 
-2213 TPGTLNIGDDAPNSP
+2213 
-2228 QTVSLS
+2228 
-2234 GSGTGI
+2234 
-2240 APVTLSASSLNFG
+2240 

-2261 PTQTV
+2261 TPQTV
-2266 TLTNNQTSSITI
+2266 TVTNNQTSSLSIS
-2278 ASLAVTTGSPY
+2278 SLAVTLGTPY
-2289 SISASSTCLNPTLA
+2289 IISASSTCLNPTLA

-2314 NPVTLGAASVAALT
+2314 NPTATGAAPAASLT
-2328 ITDNAPSSPQTVSLS
+2328 ITDSANTSPQVVSLS
-2343 GSGIALTTQTIT
+2343 GTGIAPTTQTIT

-2374 SATGGGSGNAV
+2374 SATGGASGNAV
-2385 VFSVVSGPGTVS
+2385 TFSVLSGPGTVS

-2403 LTINGVGT
+2403 LTINGAGT

-2416 NQAGNAYY
+2416 NQAGNA
-2424 AAATQVTQ
+2424 
-2432 SIVVNQ
+2432 
-2438 TTPTITFT
+2438 
-2446 VPNHTYGDA
+2446 
-2455 PFTVAATS
+2455 
-2463 SSSGAIAYLVV
+2463 
-2474 SGPATISGST
+2474 
-2484 VTLTGAG
+2484 
-2491 SVVLQ
+2491 
-2496 ASQLAAGNYTAGTQT
+2496 
-2511 ATVTVAKVSQTITF
+2511 
-2525 SAPASPVNYGV
+2525 
-2536 APISLSATSTSGL
+2536 
-2549 AITFSVVSGSGTVS
+2549 
-2563 GSTLT
+2563 
-2568 IAGVGTL
+2568 
-2575 VLGAHHAGHPHKTG
+2575 
-2589 ATQVTQSI
+2589 
-2597 VINQATQTIS
+2597 
-2607 FTTPTSP
+2607 
-2614 VTYGVSPITL
+2614 
-2624 VATGGASN
+2624 
-2632 NAVVFAIDA
+2632 
-2641 SSTGTGSIAGSTLT
+2641 
-2655 VTSVGT
+2655 
-2661 LVIDA
+2661 
-2666 NQAGNAN
+2666 
-2673 YSAATQVQRSVVVNA
+2673 
-2688 IAQAI
+2688 
-2693 TFTQPTTPVTYSSG
+2693 TYS
-2707 MTIPLSATGGA
+2707 
-2718 SGNTVAF
+2718 
-2725 SVVSGPGTVSGTNG
+2725 
-2739 STLTINGVGTV
+2739 
-2750 VVAANQAGNANYAAA
+2750 AA

-2774 NQATPAITWPTPAA
+2774 NQAIPAITWPTPAA

-2817 AVLTAGSQTLSVT
+2817 AVLGAGSQTLSVT
-2830 FTPTNTTNYA
+2830 FTPTDTTNYA
-2840 TATAKVTLAVNKA
+2840 TATAHVTLAVNKA

-2865 YGAAVPAY
+2865 YGAAVPSY
-2873 TAAITGFQGADT
+2873 TATITGFLGTDT
-2885 AASSVTGSA
+2885 AATAVTGSA
-2894 SLTTVPS
+2894 LLTTVPA
-2901 APSAVGGYTI
+2901 APNAVGGYTI
-2911 TAAQGTLAATNYTFS
+2911 TAAQGTLTAANYTYG

-2960 IPVTVAGQY
+2960 VPVTVAGQY
-2969 SGTGIATPTGTISY
+2969 SGTGLATPTGTIGY
-2983 TIGTGNAQL
+2983 TIGTGNAQT

-3008 ASGLYTVAVTYAGDT
+3008 ASGLYTVTVTYAGDT
-3023 DYSAATALS
+3023 DYSVATALS
-3032 FQVQVGQQAQTIAF
+3032 FQVQVGPQAQTIAF

-3052 TYGAAPITLSATATS
+3052 TYGVAPIALSATATS

-3096 IAADQA
+3096 VAADQA

-3219 AISVTSGSSSIT
+3219 SISVTSGSSSIT

-3252 TTFPAAVTLSVSG
+3252 ATFPAAVTLSVSG
-3265 LPPGAIAIFSPAT
+3265 LPPGATVTFSPAT

-3302 PTHDLGR
+3302 PTHDLGCG
-3309 RLAPFALAL
+3309 LAPFALAL

-3340 LLLLGV
+3340 LLLLGAG
-3346 TLSAAVGLSGCGS
+3346 LAAAAGLSGCGS